1 MGLQQPKSH
10 GLPQTE
16 SASSQKSMR
25 QATRNGQIDNDGTLK
40 TSQGSSACIKFL
52 INLLIYAICIL
63 SLSISVYLSYQH
75 QKLENNVKSLMY
87 LDNRVARLEFEFEE
101 IIRSQQRDNS
111 EDGRVVVDD
120 GKGAMVTRYYSEIT
134 RLKRDVSTL
143 KESSRRH
150 LRQSG
155 SSPNECMCPPGEWLI
170 SAFVRKRCCVWS
182 IEKKKNSPSIIDLF
196 GCAGSR
202 AGWKSSNKFLPYS
215 VILCL

>member
-1 MGLQQPKSH
+1 MGLQQQKTSH

-16 SASSQKSMR
+16 SASQKSIR
-25 QATRNGQIDNDGTLK
+25 ATKNNQNDNGDENLK
-40 TSQGSSACIKFL
+40 PSTRTSSCIKFL

-101 IIRSQQRDNS
+101 IIRSQQRDNA
-111 EDGRVVVDD
+111 EDGRVVLDSIDDD
-120 GKGAMVTRYYSEIT
+120 GKGSMVKRYYSEIT

-143 KESSRRH
+143 KDSSRRH

-155 SSPNECMCPPGEWLI
+155 LSPSENCMCPPGESLI
-170 SAFVRKRCCVWS
+170 
-182 IEKKKNSPSIIDLF
+182 
-196 GCAGSR
+196 
-202 AGWKSSNKFLPYS
+202 
-215 VILCL
+215 

>member
-1 MGLQQPKSH
+1 MGPKSSH
-10 GLPQTE
+10 GLPQSE
-16 SASSQKSMR
+16 SAAVSQKSMR
-25 QATRNGQIDNDGTLK
+25 GATRNGQIDSDDTMK
-40 TSQGSSACIKFL
+40 AQGSSSSCIKFL

-111 EDGRVVVDD
+111 EDGRVTVDD

-134 RLKRDVSTL
+134 RLKRDVTTL

-150 LRQSG
+150 LRQAG
-155 SSPNECMCPPGEWLI
+155 SSPNECMCPPGE
-170 SAFVRKRCCVWS
+170 
-182 IEKKKNSPSIIDLF
+182 
-196 GCAGSR
+196 
-202 AGWKSSNKFLPYS
+202 
-215 VILCL
+215 